1 MKQFLAFIVA
11 GALVFGGVLPVSADN
26 IETVEPVLVDE
37 VAPEAATTTPTV
49 EVLPEEA
56 VMETV
61 STTTEVEP
69 PYIEPEEIIVKYK
82 ENRVDLE
89 RESGLIKSEEL
100 AATEDLSV
108 EEHIEGAN
116 IAVLATTGTES
127 TESAIE
133 RLEDSPLVEYAEP
146 NYARTFGSID
156 TTDTLRETL
165 WALENTGQTVGSTAG
180 LLDADIDGK
189 EAWDLSV
196 GSSTIVAVI
205 DNGVLYT
212 HEDLANQMWD
222 GSACKTE
229 TGDTLNNCNH
239 GYDFASSTSPDLT
252 PLPDLRIGT
261 STYDGYHGTHVAGII
276 AAQMNNGVGVI
287 GIAPNAKIMALK
299 FGLDVASEV
308 KAIDFAIQNGAKIIN
323 ASYGGSEF
331 SQAEYDAIARF
342 RDAGGIFVAAA
353 GNGGLDVIGDDND
366 TQPIYPASYDLPNI
380 ISVAATDQND
390 EMPTFSNFG
399 DESVDLGAP
408 GRNIM
413 STITEDGTDAAYGRL
428 NGTSMAAPH
437 VAGVA
442 ALIRSLYPS
451 ATASAVKNVLLGSG
465 DELASL
471 SGMTVSGK
479 RLNAF
484 NALSLLASD
493 VTAPVI
499 SLTGEASTTVTQGN
513 VYTELGATAVDTVDG
528 DITAT
533 VGGDTVDT
541 SVIATYT
548 VTYSAAD
555 TRANQAL
562 EVIRSVSVIEAPA
575 PEPVPESRGGGGGG
589 GGSSR
594 KKTPS
599 NPTRTLFQTPGSVLG
614 ASTYSFASD
623 LAQGNT
629 GNSVTE
635 LQTAL
640 ARLGFYQGPVT
651 GTFGPLTAE
660 GVRTYQRARGLPVT
674 GMLDSATRA
683 RLNTEQPAPSSVQ
696 SQIALLLTLLSQLQA
711 LLAEAKAQGR

>member
-1 MKQFLAFIVA
+1 MKQLVAFVVA
-11 GALVFGGVLPVSADN
+11 GALVFGGVLPVSADD
-26 IETVEPVLVDE
+26 IEIVEPLLADE
-37 VAPEAATTTPTV
+37 VAPEAATSTTPII
-49 EVLPEEA
+49 EVAPEA
-56 VMETV
+56 VTETV
-61 STTTEVEP
+61 STTTEVEA

-108 EEHIEGAN
+108 EDHIEGAN

-127 TESAIE
+127 AESAIE

-146 NYARTFGSID
+146 NYARAFGSIN
-156 TTDTLRETL
+156 TTDTLRESL

-205 DNGVLYT
+205 DNGVLLT
-212 HEDLANQMWD
+212 HPDLASNLWD
-222 GSACKTE
+222 GSTCLTE
-229 TGDTLNNCNH
+229 TNVPLNNCEH
-239 GYDFASSTSPDLT
+239 GYDFADSDLSPMPEVPFQTS
-252 PLPDLRIGT
+252 GE
-261 STYDGYHGTHVAGII
+261 HGTHVSGII
-276 AAQMNNGVGVI
+276 AAAKNNNEGTIGV
-287 GIAPNAKIMALK
+287 APETKIMALR

-308 KAIDFAIQNGAKIIN
+308 RAIDFAIANGARIIN
-323 ASYGGSEF
+323 ASFGGYQF

-353 GNGGLDVIGDDND
+353 GNGGLDVLGDDND
-366 TQPIYPASYDLPNI
+366 TEPIYPASYDLSNI

-390 EMPTFSNFG
+390 EMPAFSNFG
-399 DESVDLGAP
+399 DESVDLAAP

-413 STITEDGTDAAYGRL
+413 STVTSDGIDASYGTL
-428 NGTSMAAPH
+428 SGTSMAAPH

-451 ATASAVKNVLLGSG
+451 ATANAVKNVMLISG
-465 DELASL
+465 DALGPLA
-471 SGMTVSGK
+471 GKTVSGK

-484 NALSLLASD
+484 NALTLLASD
-493 VTAPVI
+493 VTPPTI
-499 SLTGEASTTVTQGN
+499 SLTGPASTTVTRGST
-513 VYTELGATAVDTVDG
+513 YTELGATAVDTVDG
-528 DITAT
+528 DIAVT
-533 VGGDTVDT
+533 VGGDTIDT

-548 VTYSAAD
+548 VTYNAAD
-555 TRANQAL
+555 TRGNAAL
-562 EVIRSVSVIEAPA
+562 EVVRTVSIIEAPA

-589 GGSSR
+589 GGGSSR
-594 KKTPS
+594 KKAPS

-623 LAQGNT
+623 LAQGST
-629 GNSVTE
+629 GSSVTE
-635 LQTAL
+635 LQSAL

-660 GVRTYQRARGLPVT
+660 GVRTYQRARGLPIT
-674 GMLDSATRA
+674 GILDSATRA
-683 RLNTEQPAPSSVQ
+683 RLNSEQPVSSSVQ
-696 SQIALLLTLLSQLQA
+696 SQITLLLSLLSQLQA